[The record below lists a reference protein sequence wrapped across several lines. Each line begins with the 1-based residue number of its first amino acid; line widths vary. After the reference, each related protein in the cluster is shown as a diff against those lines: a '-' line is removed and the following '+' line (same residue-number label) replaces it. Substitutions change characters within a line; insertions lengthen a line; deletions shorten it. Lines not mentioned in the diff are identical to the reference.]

1 MEHEKTMTRAG
12 SGGGGGPLPATIGA
26 WAGLLSA
33 VALSIGLSRAFLT
46 EAGVVGEVAAAWAE
60 PPSVCVALDP
70 PALSHARSG
79 ESVGVSL
86 GPLRWSPT
94 RPTLLL
100 GPLPLQVNA
109 YTGGLPDWPTR
120 IALAAGGLRGARALH
135 LALGVALV
143 VATWVVGRRW
153 GGPLVGALAA
163 LLLATRW
170 DFLVWRAMLGGT
182 ELALIAANLCLL
194 AAITARP
201 GQTRPWGVVLGL
213 AFGLHAKVTFVLSAA
228 ALWLA
233 AGRLSGG
240 ARPPLRAV
248 LLGLGLGALP
258 AGIAALMALQLDP
271 AASVVRSHDSLA
283 LQGARV
289 VGMLRGV
296 DGDREQLGN
305 LARWLLDP
313 APFLVQAW
321 GADPALLPG
330 PAAGLLLGL
339 GWLLALL
346 GMAAGWRRSGAAG
359 DALRGLSLAL
369 PAQVLLLLLF
379 ARDLHH
385 LGQAAATA
393 ALWAA
398 LCTAALARRIGGE
411 RRGRVAVL
419 GLVLALPAMIGGPM
433 SLEATDRLLR
443 SAPAPT
449 LSTSGQAELVRLLD
463 ENHVSRVVLC
473 DYEASGALE
482 LLRPGLQFE
491 NAWGAASRGEP
502 GLVERLVG
510 AAAGDHLLVL
520 RASAPLIY
528 NRAPSPR
535 QVEATAAAQGLRAER
550 VGGLSGGRAELYR
563 ILSP

>member
-1 MEHEKTMTRAG
+1 MTRAG

-60 PPSVCVALDP
+60 PPSVWVALDP
-70 PALSHARSG
+70 PARSHARSG

-100 GPLPLQVNA
+100 GALPLQVNA

-120 IALAAGGLRGARALH
+120 LALAAGGPRGARALH

-143 VATWVVGRRW
+143 VATWVLGRRW

-194 AAITARP
+194 AAFTARP
-201 GQTRPWGVVLGL
+201 GRTRPWGVVLGL

-240 ARPPLRAV
+240 ARPPLGAV

-271 AASVVRSHDSLA
+271 AAPVVRSHDSLA

-289 VGMLRGV
+289 MGMLRGV

-305 LARWLLDP
+305 LARWLWDP

-419 GLVLALPAMIGGPM
+419 GLVLALPAMIGGPL

-482 LLRPGLQFE
+482 LLRPGLRFE

-535 QVEATAAAQGLRAER
+535 QVEAAAAAQGLRAER